1 MNEVLL
7 TEKNCP
13 LNILSEKLQGSVS
26 KGNLSCLESKANSYS
41 MAFKV
46 EFMKGLSVVEEG
58 SDH

>member
-1 MNEVLL
+1 MKFCLQK
-7 TEKNCP
+7 KNCP

-41 MAFKV
+41 MVFKV
-46 EFMKGLSVVEEG
+46 EFRKGLSVVEEG